1 METMQHVFD
10 SAELWHLL
18 PELVLATGAF
28 ALLLFDL
35 FFDSKQKGITHWLSM
50 ALLLVVAVLVFT
62 GAGGQPAYL
71 GPAPVLNG
79 MFIRDGVADLAKG
92 FICLV
97 SALGFTYALPYL
109 KERGI
114 YKGEVPVLMLFA
126 TLGMMVL
133 VSSANLI
140 MVYVGL
146 EMLALS
152 SYALVAVN
160 RDSPV
165 ATEAGMKYFVLGA
178 LASGLLLYGMSLVY
192 GATGT
197 LDLEAVLEASI
208 STQDYLM
215 LMTGAA
221 FMVAGVA
228 FKLGAAPFH
237 MWLPDVYQG
246 APTPVAQ
253 FIGAAPKLAA
263 FVMADR
269 LLSAA
274 LAPYSEIWGTMVA
287 ALAGLSLIVGNL
299 MALRQSNL
307 KRLLAYSTVSHIGFL
322 LMGVAVGNAQ
332 GSAASM
338 FYAVT
343 YALTSLASFGFIILM
358 SRKGFEADEIADY
371 RGLGKR
377 NPWMAFLVLCVVASL
392 AGLPPFIGFFAKVAV
407 ITAAVNEGLLWL
419 AIVGIVC
426 AVIGMFYYLRIL
438 KAMYLEAPEEGV
450 TALANP
456 RDCAL
461 MRTSF
466 AVNALLLL
474 GIVVVMNPLIDW
486 CYELF
491 FIP

>member
-18 PELVLATGAF
+18 PELVLAAGAF

-50 ALLLVVAVLVFT
+50 LLLLVVAVLVFT
-62 GAGGQPAYL
+62 GAGGQPAHQD
-71 GPAPVLNG
+71 AVLNG
-79 MFIRDGVADLAKG
+79 MFIRDAAADLAKG

-97 SALGFTYALPYL
+97 AALGFVYALPYL

-133 VSSANLI
+133 ASSANLI

-152 SYALVAVN
+152 SYALVAIN

-197 LDLEAVLEASI
+197 LDLDALLEAS
-208 STQDYLM
+208 SVSAERMM

-263 FVMADR
+263 FVMAYR
-269 LLSAA
+269 LLSA
-274 LAPYSEIWGTMVA
+274 LAPHAEIWGTMVA
-287 ALAGLSLIVGNL
+287 GLAGLSLIVGNL

-332 GSAASM
+332 GYGASM

-343 YALTSLASFGFIILM
+343 YAFTSLASFGLIILM

-377 NPWMAFLVLCVVASL
+377 HPWMAFLVLCVVASL

-407 ITAAVNEGLLWL
+407 IAAAVNEGLLWL

-450 TALANP
+450 TELANP
-456 RDCAL
+456 RSCAL

-474 GIVVVMNPLIDW
+474 GIAVAVNPLLDW
-486 CYELF
+486 CYRV
-491 FIP
+491 FITGA